1 MKATLN
7 YYLVKNFNGFKNF
20 VCEQYFYLSVE
31 IENYERIL
39 KYQAN
44 AYEEYATAIFL
55 CGLYDEFYQLLSEDE
70 KSSIKYLKYHNPDD
84 KIPNNYDEN
93 LKSLY
98 NKWVSVFFN
107 QRRSKID
114 KSINTRVLG
123 LVMKRIRIDN
133 NLSITI
139 LAEIIGVNRSTINKY
154 ENGQRMPTLLNL
166 LKFCT
171 LFRITIDELISTSLF

>member
-20 VCEQYFYLSVE
+20 VCEQYFYLSAE
-31 IENYERIL
+31 IENYKRII

-98 NKWVSVFFN
+98 N
-107 QRRSKID
+107 
-114 KSINTRVLG
+114 
-123 LVMKRIRIDN
+123 
-133 NLSITI
+133 
-139 LAEIIGVNRSTINKY
+139 
-154 ENGQRMPTLLNL
+154 
-166 LKFCT
+166 
-171 LFRITIDELISTSLF
+171 